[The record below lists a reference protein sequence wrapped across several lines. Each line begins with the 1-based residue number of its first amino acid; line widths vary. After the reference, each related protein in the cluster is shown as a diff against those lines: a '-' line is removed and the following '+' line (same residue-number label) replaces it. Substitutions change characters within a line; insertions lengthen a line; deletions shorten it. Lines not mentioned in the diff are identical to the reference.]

1 MPHKSKGS
9 FKSRKNCP
17 NAAFTEVGNA
27 GFALE
32 LCDKKYKSFLDG
44 KFKACFDGKMGF
56 ERFFDDF
63 AFVFDGIYDCLFAE
77 QKGEKIAE
85 EVGILYVFLTV
96 IFLD

>member
-32 LCDKKYKSFLDG
+32 LRDKKYKSFLDG

-63 AFVFDGIYDCLFAE
+63 AFCAFGHFS
-77 QKGEKIAE
+77 
-85 EVGILYVFLTV
+85 
-96 IFLD
+96 